1 MVFIPGLSCP
11 PAAGGSARTEL
22 PQSKLGAVGAQAGGR
37 RYFLRNSATGRH
49 GPPRRR
55 IHNALADGVAAKKR
69 LRFDQRSMAVSRPG
83 DNQYRAVPGTR
94 LFDRIQL
101 RSCDTEAQGQLLNQQ
116 RREVGGIIA

>member
-1 MVFIPGLSCP
+1 MGRPVD
-11 PAAGGSARTEL
+11 GSTTPWLTAL
-22 PQSKLGAVGAQAGGR
+22 PRKYTCVS
-37 RYFLRNSATGRH
+37 T
-49 GPPRRR
+49 
-55 IHNALADGVAAKKR
+55 
-69 LRFDQRSMAVSRPG
+69 SMAVSRPG